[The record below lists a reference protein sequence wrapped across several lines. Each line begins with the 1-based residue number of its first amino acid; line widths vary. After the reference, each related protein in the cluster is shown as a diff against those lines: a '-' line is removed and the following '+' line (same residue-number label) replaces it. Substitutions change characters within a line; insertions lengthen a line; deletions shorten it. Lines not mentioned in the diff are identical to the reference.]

1 MIEAFVN
8 NPVKVAVGVILV
20 ALFGTIALF
29 QMPMELTPDVEIPS
43 ITIETRWPGA
53 GPNEVEKEIVQEQEE
68 QLQSVEGLQKMTSES
83 LDSMGR
89 IILEFAVGTN
99 MDSALLMVST
109 RLNQVRR
116 YPVDAD
122 EPVVMLS
129 NSEKFIAW
137 FILNVRPPSE
147 KEIDDFVAKH
157 PNLKEGLDRVRST
170 PNTSLKML
178 RLREFAAEHPEV
190 AMLVPKDQDLTQLR
204 RFADDFLAARFERVP
219 GVANSNVMGGRE
231 DEMQVI
237 VDPELLARSG
247 LTIETVRAK
256 LMAQNQDI
264 AAGDL
269 WEGKKRIVVRTLGQF
284 RTPQQVEATILARVE
299 GKPVYV
305 RDVARV
311 ELGYKKP
318 DGVVRRYGRSVV
330 ALNVQRANGANVLD
344 VMAGLRT
351 AVKELNEGILQTRGL
366 ELQQVYDET
375 DYIYSSMNVVT
386 ENVLEGSVL
395 SFIVL
400 LLFLKN
406 VRSSLVIFAAIA
418 TSMIGMFL
426 MMGAMGRSLNLL
438 SMAGIAFAVGMLVDN
453 FIVVLENI
461 FRHRQQGETMA
472 AAVVSGT
479 KEVWGAVVASTLANL
494 AVFVP
499 VLFVQDQVGQ
509 LFHDLALAIACA
521 LGLSL
526 LVSIIVI
533 PTAAKSLLGR
543 RSQAD
548 HDAPG
553 DESNFLHKLFLPFDA
568 FGTRF
573 TQGIVA
579 LNALQQ
585 KSVIARLFTVG
596 GCLAFSLYF
605 SWLLM
610 PKVEYLPNGNRNL
623 SIGLLLP
630 PPGYN
635 IDQLN
640 AIGEKIEAKMRKYW
654 DHNGE
659 SAVTVRRKVPKLGP
673 DYKPVM
679 ENGKPVMEERDVEV
693 PTIADFFYVVR
704 GKQLFLGMR
713 GQDQLRAAELVGNVY
728 EATEDVPGMIV
739 VAKQM
744 SLFETGLGAGR
755 TVDVE
760 ITGPD
765 VRTLVGLARRVM
777 GQVVGATGA
786 PPVVPGAVPFP
797 KPSADLSAPE
807 LHVIPRWD
815 QAADLGF
822 SAADLGYAV
831 NALVDGAYAG
841 DYNLGGDKID
851 LSIVGSEHRAK
862 TMEDVRGLSLF
873 TPEGRS
879 VTLESVADVVQSS
892 GPEQINRRERLRAI
906 TISVTPPVTTPIEQ
920 AMEDIQAKIVAPILS
935 DPKLRGDYNVTLS
948 GTADKLNTTW
958 LSIRWN
964 LLLAVIITYL
974 VIAAL
979 FESWVYPLIIM
990 LSVPLGAV
998 GGIIGLWGL
1007 NMYLMF
1013 TGGGVQQLDMFT
1025 MVGFIILVGTVVN
1038 NPILIIEQ
1046 ALQNMRDGGMD
1057 PHAAIL
1063 DSVNSRIRP
1072 IFMTALIG
1080 LLGLFPLVI
1089 SPGAGSELYRGLG
1102 SVTLGGL
1109 VFSTFFTLFFIPAL
1123 FSLCLDFQG
1132 AVSRGW
1138 QKLHT
1143 KLRPQHP
1150 PAEPGT
1156 PDESNRD
1163 WTPAATTVVEMPTE
1177 DPEPTVLPLPPATGV
1192 PHVPDPH
1199 APLGEGRLLENG
1211 HDKSNG
1217 YENGHSHEG
1226 KVRTRKFDLP

>member
-1 MIEAFVN
+1 MIESFVN

-20 ALFGTIALF
+20 ALFGTIALYK
-29 QMPMELTPDVEIPS
+29 MPMELTPDVEIPT
-43 ITIETRWPGA
+43 ITVETRWTGA
-53 GPNEVEKEIVQEQEE
+53 SPQEVEKEIVQEQEE

-83 LDSMGR
+83 MDSMGR
-89 IILEFAVGTN
+89 IILEFSVETN

-109 RLNQVRR
+109 RLKQVRE
-116 YPVDAD
+116 YPEDAD
-122 EPVVMLS
+122 EPIISTSNLS
-129 NSEKFIAW
+129 ERFIAW
-137 FILNVRPPSE
+137 FILNLKPPSNE
-147 KEIDDFVAKH
+147 ELEAFAAKN
-157 PNLKEGLDRVRST
+157 PALAEEMAKLMKVENS
-170 PNTSLKML
+170 SLKLL
-178 RLREFAAEHPEV
+178 RLRELAEKHPAV
-190 AMLVPKDQDLTQLR
+190 AVLLPKDQDLTTMR
-204 RFADDFLAARFERVP
+204 RFADDFLASRFERVD

-237 VDPELLARSG
+237 VDPELLSRSG
-247 LTIETVRAK
+247 LTIEAVRQT
-256 LMAQNQDI
+256 LIAQNIDV

-284 RTPQQVEATILARVE
+284 RSPEQVSAVILTRVA

-305 RDVARV
+305 RDVAEV
-311 ELGYKKP
+311 KLGYKKP

-330 ALNVQRANGANVLD
+330 ALNVQRRNGANVLD
-344 VMAGLRT
+344 VMVGLRE
-351 AVKELNEGILQTRGL
+351 AMAELNKNLLYPRGL
-366 ELQQVYDET
+366 ELTQVYDET
-375 DYIYSSMNVVT
+375 DYIYASMNVVT
-386 ENVLEGSVL
+386 DNVVEGGVL

-406 VRSSLVIFAAIA
+406 FRSSIVIFTAIA

-426 MMGAMGRSLNLL
+426 VMGALGRSLNLL
-438 SMAGIAFAVGMLVDN
+438 SLSGIAFAVGMLVDN

-461 FRHRQQGETMA
+461 FRHRQNGDSVA
-472 AAVVSGT
+472 GAVVSGT

-509 LFHDLALAIACA
+509 LFHDLALAISCA

-526 LVSIIVI
+526 FVSLIVI
-533 PTAAKSLLGR
+533 PTAAGR
-543 RSQAD
+543 LISSRK
-548 HDAPG
+548 PG
-553 DESNFLHKLFLPFDA
+553 NGEGNATDENTFLHKICTPFDA
-568 FGTRF
+568 FGRRF
-573 TQGIVA
+573 TDGVVNANAVLQRSVVLRLLTVA
-579 LNALQQ
+579 
-585 KSVIARLFTVG
+585 
-596 GCLAFSLYF
+596 GCLFFSLYF

-623 SIGLLLP
+623 AIGLLLP

-640 AIGEKIEAKMRKYW
+640 AIGEKIEDKMRKYW
-654 DHNGE
+654 DHEGQ
-659 SAVTVRRKVPKLGP
+659 ATVLVKRMMPVMGP
-673 DYKPVM
+673 D
-679 ENGKPVMEERDVEV
+679 GKPVLVNGAPQMEEREVEA

-713 GQDQLRAAELVGNVY
+713 AQDQLRAQELVGSVF
-728 EATEDVPGMIV
+728 EATEDIPGMIV

-744 SLFETGLGAGR
+744 SLFESGLGAGR
-755 TVDVE
+755 TVDIE

-777 GQVVGATGA
+777 GQVVTI
-786 PPVVPGAVPFP
+786 VPGAIPFP

-807 LHVIPRWD
+807 LHIVPRWD

-822 SAADLGYAV
+822 SAAELGYAV

-851 LSIVGSEHRAK
+851 LSIVGSAHRAK
-862 TMEDVRGLSLF
+862 TSADVRGLSLF
-873 TPEGRS
+873 TPEGKA
-879 VTLESVADVVQSS
+879 VTLESVADVIAAS

-920 AMEDIQAKIVAPILS
+920 AMEDIQKQIVAPILA
-935 DPKLRGDYNVTLS
+935 DPKLQGQYGVSLS
-948 GTADKLNTTW
+948 GTADKLRTTW

-964 LLLAVIITYL
+964 LLLAVVITYL

-998 GGIIGLWGL
+998 GGILGLWLL
-1007 NMYLMF
+1007 NYS
-1013 TGGGVQQLDMFT
+1013 GVLQPLDMFT

-1038 NPILIIEQ
+1038 NPILLIEQ
-1046 ALQNMRDGGMD
+1046 ALVHIREDGMD
-1057 PHAAIL
+1057 AHTAIL
-1063 DSVNSRIRP
+1063 ESVKSRIRP

-1080 LLGLFPLVI
+1080 LLGLLPLVI

-1123 FSLCLDFQG
+1123 FSLCLDGQAALGKAFGRLPDEESSLPPSPLPEVEPAAPRNAAATAKAGETQVLEPV
-1132 AVSRGW
+1132 AHETVET
-1138 QKLHT
+1138 HT
-1143 KLRPQHP
+1143 LGDRPQP
-1150 PAEPGT
+1150 LLDEDVNEDELAEDKLAVDSGRKL
-1156 PDESNRD
+1156 D
-1163 WTPAATTVVEMPTE
+1163 
-1177 DPEPTVLPLPPATGV
+1177 V
-1192 PHVPDPH
+1192 PHALDGSHVIKPH
-1199 APLGEGRLLENG
+1199 VRR
-1211 HDKSNG
+1211 
-1217 YENGHSHEG
+1217 HEI
-1226 KVRTRKFDLP
+1226 

>member
-1 MIEAFVN
+1 MIESFVN

-29 QMPMELTPDVEIPS
+29 RMPMELTPDVEIPS
-43 ITIETRWPGA
+43 ITIETRWVGA
-53 GPNEVEKEIVQEQEE
+53 SPQEVEKQIVQEQEE

-89 IILEFAVGTN
+89 IILEFAVDTN

-109 RLNQVRR
+109 RLKQVRE
-116 YPVDAD
+116 YPEDAD
-122 EPVVMLS
+122 EPIIMLS

-137 FILNVRPPSE
+137 FILNVRPPSDA
-147 KEIDDFVAKH
+147 EIDAFAARNPQLAD
-157 PNLKEGLDRVRST
+157 GLHVVR
-170 PNTSLKML
+170 NTTNQSLKLL
-178 RLREFAAEHPEV
+178 RLRELAEKHAE
-190 AMLVPKDQDLTQLR
+190 ANALLPKDQDLTTMR

-247 LTIETVRAK
+247 LTIDSVRQA
-256 LMAQNQDI
+256 LMRQNI
-264 AAGDL
+264 NVAAGDI
-269 WEGKKRIVVRTLGQF
+269 WEGKKRIVVRTLGEF
-284 RTPQQVEATILARVE
+284 RSPEQVEAAILTRFE
-299 GKPVYV
+299 GRPVYV
-305 RDVARV
+305 RDVAHV
-311 ELGYKKP
+311 KIGYKKP
-318 DGVVRRYGRSVV
+318 DGVVRRYGRAVI

-344 VMAGLRT
+344 VMNGLRAAT
-351 AVKELNEGILQTRGL
+351 KQLNDGILKSRGL

-375 DYIYSSMNVVT
+375 EYIYASMNVVT

-406 VRSSLVIFAAIA
+406 VRSALVIFAAIA

-426 MMGAMGRSLNLL
+426 LMGALGRSLNLL

-461 FRHRQQGETMA
+461 FRHRQQGDSLSG
-472 AAVVSGT
+472 AVVSGT

-499 VLFVQDQVGQ
+499 VLFVKDQVGQ
-509 LFHDLALAIACA
+509 LFHDLALAISCA

-526 LVSIIVI
+526 LVSVIVI
-533 PTAAKSLLGR
+533 PTAAGRLLNR
-543 RSQAD
+543 RKTTD

-553 DESNFLHKLFLPFDA
+553 DENNFLHTLFAPFDA

-573 TQGIVA
+573 TQAVVRANAGLQTSVMLRLLTVA
-579 LNALQQ
+579 
-585 KSVIARLFTVG
+585 
-596 GCLAFSLYF
+596 GCLAFSLFF

-659 SAVTVRRKVPKLGP
+659 SFVTVRRMMPKLGSGGL
-673 DYKPVM
+673 PVL
-679 ENGKPVMEERDVEV
+679 ENGQPVLEERDVEV

-713 GQDQLRAAELVGNVY
+713 AQDQLRAAELVGSVY

-755 TVDVE
+755 TVDIE

-777 GQVVGATGA
+777 GQVVGAAGA
-786 PPVVPGAVPFP
+786 PPVVPNAIPFP
-797 KPSADLSAPE
+797 KPSADLSSPE
-807 LHVIPRWD
+807 LHIIPRWD

-862 TMEDVRGLSLF
+862 TTADVRSLSLF
-873 TPEGRS
+873 TPEGRAVS
-879 VTLESVADVVQSS
+879 LESVADVVPAS

-906 TISVTPPVTTPIEQ
+906 TISVTPDVMTPIEL
-920 AMEDIQAKIVAPILS
+920 AMENIQAQIVAPILA
-935 DPKLRGDYNVTLS
+935 DPKLAGDYNVTLS
-948 GTADKLNTTW
+948 GTADKLNSTW
-958 LSIRWN
+958 LSIRGN
-964 LLLAVIITYL
+964 LLLAVVITYL

-979 FESWVYPLIIM
+979 FESWIYPLIIM

-1007 NMYLMF
+1007 NKYLLF
-1013 TGGGVQQLDMFT
+1013 TTGGVQQLDMFT

-1046 ALQNMRDGGMD
+1046 ALQNMREAKMD
-1057 PHAAIL
+1057 PRSAIM
-1063 DSVNSRIRP
+1063 DSVESRIRP

-1080 LLGLFPLVI
+1080 LLGLLPLVI

-1123 FSLCLDFQG
+1123 FSLCLDAQSG
-1132 AVSRGW
+1132 
-1138 QKLHT
+1138 
-1143 KLRPQHP
+1143 LRRLFVRRQ
-1150 PAEPGT
+1150 
-1156 PDESNRD
+1156 
-1163 WTPAATTVVEMPTE
+1163 PAAVPLVPPSSSTVAAIV
-1177 DPEPTVLPLPPATGV
+1177 AASSANGNGV
-1192 PHVPDPH
+1192 H
-1199 APLGEGRLLENG
+1199 ENG
-1211 HDKSNG
+1211 AAAKPLHQETPLDP
-1217 YENGHSHEG
+1217 
-1226 KVRTRKFDLP
+1226 V

>member
-1 MIEAFVN
+1 MIESFVN

-29 QMPMELTPDVEIPS
+29 KMPMELTPDVEIPS
-43 ITIETRWPGA
+43 ITIETRWVGA
-53 GPNEVEKEIVQEQEE
+53 SPQEVEKEIVQEQEE

-89 IILEFAVGTN
+89 IILEFSVDTN

-109 RLNQVRR
+109 RLKQVRE
-116 YPVDAD
+116 YPEDAD
-122 EPVVMLS
+122 EPVISMS

-137 FILNVRPPSE
+137 FILNLRPPSDA
-147 KEIDDFVAKH
+147 EIEAFAAQH
-157 PNLKEGLDRVRST
+157 PGLAQELAHAQGVKNS
-170 PNTSLKML
+170 SLKML
-178 RLREFAAEHPEV
+178 RLRELAEKRPEV
-190 AMLVPKDQDLTQLR
+190 AALLPKEQDLTTMR
-204 RFADDFLAARFERVP
+204 RFADDFLASRFERVP
-219 GVANSNVMGGRE
+219 GVASSNVVGGRE

-237 VDPELLARSG
+237 VDPELMARSG
-247 LTIETVRAK
+247 LTIDSLRQA
-256 LMAQNQDI
+256 LIRQNIDV

-284 RTPQQVEATILARVE
+284 RSPEQVEAAILPSTN

-305 RDVARV
+305 RDVAHV
-311 ELGYKKP
+311 QLGYKKP
-318 DGVVRRYGRSVV
+318 DGVVRRYGRGVI
-330 ALNVQRANGANVLD
+330 ALNVQRSNGANVLD
-344 VMAGLRT
+344 VMVGLREAT
-351 AVKELNEGILQTRGL
+351 KQLNEGILKPRGL

-375 DYIYSSMNVVT
+375 EYIYSSMNVVT
-386 ENVLEGSVL
+386 ENVLEGAVL

-418 TSMIGMFL
+418 TSMIGMILL
-426 MMGAMGRSLNLL
+426 MGIMGRSLNLL

-461 FRHRQQGETMA
+461 FRHRQQGDSLSG
-472 AAVVSGT
+472 AVVSGT

-499 VLFVQDQVGQ
+499 VLFVKDQVGQ
-509 LFHDLALAIACA
+509 LFHDLALAVAGA
-521 LGLSL
+521 LALSL
-526 LVSIIVI
+526 LVSVIVI
-533 PTAAKSLLGR
+533 PTAAGRLLAR
-543 RSQAD
+543 RKPTEPGV
-548 HDAPG
+548 PG
-553 DESNFLHKLFLPFDA
+553 DESGFLHKLFRPTDA

-573 TQGIVA
+573 TQAIVGANAA
-579 LNALQQ
+579 LQ
-585 KSVIARLFTVG
+585 KSVTARLLTVA

-623 SIGLLLP
+623 AIGLLLP

-635 IDQLN
+635 IEQLN
-640 AIGEKIEAKMRKYW
+640 AIGEKIETKMRKYW

-659 SAVTVRRKVPKLGP
+659 SFITVRRKVPVLGP
-673 DYKPVM
+673 DRKPVL
-679 ENGKPVMEERDVEV
+679 ENGRPKLEERDVEV

-713 GQDQLRAAELVGNVY
+713 AQDPLHAADLVGSVF
-728 EATEDVPGMIV
+728 EATEDIPGMIV

-744 SLFETGLGAGR
+744 SLFESGLGAGR
-755 TVDVE
+755 TVDIE

-765 VRTLVGLARRVM
+765 VRTLVGLARQVM
-777 GQVVGATGA
+777 GQVMTT
-786 PPVVPGAVPFP
+786 VPGAIPFP
-797 KPSADLSAPE
+797 KPSADLSSPE

-873 TPEGRS
+873 TPEGKA
-879 VTLESVADVVQSS
+879 VTLESVADVVQAS

-906 TISVTPPVTTPIEQ
+906 TISVTPPVTTPIEL
-920 AMEDIQAKIVAPILS
+920 AMENIQSQIVAPILA
-935 DPKLRGDYNVTLS
+935 DKKYAGTYNVTLS
-948 GTADKLNTTW
+948 GTADKLRTTW

-964 LLLAVIITYL
+964 LLLAVVITYL

-979 FESWVYPLIIM
+979 FESWIYPLIIM

-998 GGIIGLWGL
+998 GGIIGLWLL
-1007 NMYLMF
+1007 NVC
-1013 TGGGVQQLDMFT
+1013 GVLQPLDMFT

-1046 ALQNMRDGGMD
+1046 ALVNMREEGME

-1063 DSVNSRIRP
+1063 DSVSSRIRP

-1080 LLGLFPLVI
+1080 LLGLLPLVI

-1123 FSLCLDFQG
+1123 FSLCLDAQAG
-1132 AVSRGW
+1132 LGRMWRGER
-1138 QKLHT
+1138 L
-1143 KLRPQHP
+1143 
-1150 PAEPGT
+1150 
-1156 PDESNRD
+1156 
-1163 WTPAATTVVEMPTE
+1163 AATSEGGIDLPPLQV
-1177 DPEPTVLPLPPATGV
+1177 DDDGPEPTIVTMPLHHEAHEHGLRDGGTPHEARSPAK
-1192 PHVPDPH
+1192 D
-1199 APLGEGRLLENG
+1199 A
-1211 HDKSNG
+1211 
-1217 YENGHSHEG
+1217 
-1226 KVRTRKFDLP
+1226 